1 MQSDQ
6 RTSFAIKIASY
17 HLAVNF
23 VVAGLVAV
31 LVFAVW
37 YPQPYRQ
44 MLGGLALFSLVAAI
58 DLVCGPVLTAVLAN
72 PKKSKREMLIDIVLV
87 TIIQLSALAYGLHM
101 VAIARPVAV
110 VFEVDRFT
118 VVSAV
123 DVLQDSLAKAA
134 KPFGR
139 LPWFGPERI
148 SIRPAQSTMEK
159 DLDLNLSLQGIE
171 PSMRADRWMPDSAE
185 SRVPI
190 QQKMKPVSLLQK
202 RYPHDKEL
210 AATIQKSG
218 LPENL
223 LYYLPFTSYNN
234 REWTVLLDKQ
244 AEFKGFVPLDSFF

>member
-1 MQSDQ
+1 MQTNP
-6 RTSFAIKIASY
+6 RTSFAIKIAGY
-17 HLAVNF
+17 HLAVNI
-23 VVAGLVAV
+23 VVAGLMAL
-31 LVFAVW
+31 LVFFIW

-44 MLGGLALFSLVAAI
+44 MLGGFTLFALVTGV
-58 DLVCGPVLTAVLAN
+58 DVVCGPVLTAVLAN
-72 PKKSKREMLIDIVLV
+72 PKKSKREMLTEIALV
-87 TIIQLSALAYGLHM
+87 AIIQLSALVYGM
-101 VAIARPVAV
+101 YTVAIARPVAV

-123 DVLQDSLAKAA
+123 DIHQDSLAKAS
-134 KPFGR
+134 KPFNS
-139 LPWFGPERI
+139 LPWLGPERI

-210 AATIQKSG
+210 AATIKKSG
-218 LPENL
+218 LPENM